1 LTRRVVLSILRE
13 EAHFLRLSKK
23 DRIMFTKDNRER
35 RLDDRAGPIE
45 SLIAEDTTL
54 QGNLRSAHGIRIVG
68 SVEGDIESRG
78 RVKIEKGGRV
88 QGNITAPDVIVNGA
102 LEGNIEATGQ
112 VELGPESRM
121 TGNIKAPGSR
131 SPRGAFSRATSR
143 CSRGRPALAL
153 R

>member
-1 LTRRVVLSILRE
+1 
-13 EAHFLRLSKK
+13 
-23 DRIMFTKDNRER
+23 MFTKDSRER

-45 SLIAEDTTL
+45 SVIAEDTTL
-54 QGNLRSAHGIRIVG
+54 KGNLRSAHGIRVVG

-88 QGNITAPDVIVNGA
+88 AGHITAPDVIVNGA

-121 TGNIKAPGSR
+121 SGNIQAVRIAIAEGCLFQGDVKMFRAEDRPSR
-131 SPRGAFSRATSR
+131 FVEKRTPKSPAD
-143 CSRGRPALAL
+143 
-153 R
+153 